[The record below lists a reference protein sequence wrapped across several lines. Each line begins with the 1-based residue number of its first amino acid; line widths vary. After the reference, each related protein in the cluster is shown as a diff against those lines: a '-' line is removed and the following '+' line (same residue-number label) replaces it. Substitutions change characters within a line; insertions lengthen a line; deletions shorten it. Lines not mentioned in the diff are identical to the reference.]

1 MHCIKCGTALPA
13 ETATCPT
20 CGASTPYNVTISSP
34 PNTGVEENPLS
45 SLAWQE
51 EPQPS
56 SDWQEYQSTSEQRT
70 PQAEVSQPVTPQP
83 TPVSQQ
89 PQPTSQPMADQT
101 LPIQQEAQRRDSSLA
116 KPLLLTILALLII
129 GGGGLIYYVSIG
141 RPAEFHAQATAIA
154 QTFLTPV
161 SPQDVYTNSTSG
173 KPMINDP
180 LNSPGSSTWSASG
193 SIGNSCA
200 FTNGAYHLSMSG
212 NTFITQC
219 FSNTSSLSDFA
230 FQIRMTIT
238 QGSLGGLVF
247 RVDNTQSNYY
257 FFFVRSDGFF
267 GLLLH
272 TSTNQVKLL
281 NYGPSSAINAGLN
294 QQNLLAVIARG
305 SSIYQ
310 YVNKQYIATSNDPTF
325 RSGGIGLFASRE
337 ANATGDVAFN
347 NAQVWKL

>member
-1 MHCIKCGTALPA
+1 MHCIKCGTALPP

-34 PNTGVEENPLS
+34 PDTGAEENPLS

-56 SDWQEYQSTSEQRT
+56 SDWQEYQSTSEQQT
-70 PQAEVSQPVTPQP
+70 PQSGVSQPVTPQP

-89 PQPTSQPMADQT
+89 PQPTSQPVADQS

-116 KPLLLTILALLII
+116 RPLLLTILALLII

-161 SPQDVYTNSTSG
+161 PPQNVYTNSTSG

-272 TSTNQVKLL
+272 TSTNQVRLL

-294 QQNLLAVIARG
+294 QQNLLTVIARG
-305 SSIYQ
+305 SSIYL
-310 YVNKQYIATSNDPTF
+310 YVNKQYIATTNDPTF